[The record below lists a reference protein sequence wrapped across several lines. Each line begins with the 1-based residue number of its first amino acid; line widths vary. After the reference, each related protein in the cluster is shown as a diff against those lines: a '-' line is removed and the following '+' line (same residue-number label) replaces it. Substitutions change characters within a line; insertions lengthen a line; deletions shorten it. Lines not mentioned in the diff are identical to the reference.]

1 MKYVGEN
8 KGIICNERK
17 TYRLFTERKSLRNVN
32 VVNIQ
37 LFFISSGTKI

>member
-17 TYRLFTERKSLRNVN
+17 TYRLFTERNPYGMKMS
-32 VVNIQ
+32 
-37 LFFISSGTKI
+37 

>member
-17 TYRLFTERKSLRNVN
+17 TLQIIYRTESLRNVN

>member
-17 TYRLFTERKSLRNVN
+17 TYRLFTEQNPCEM
-32 VVNIQ
+32 
-37 LFFISSGTKI
+37 